1 MSDMEDCCDLQLCL
15 DEIPSTFN
23 LEKAVC
29 NHGFFMMAPNSWIPS
44 TKTLRRPLRLADF
57 SSSVVVSIS
66 QPPGPSSTVLLLRVH
81 REQVIRMLRLSGRDE
96 RNVKEFH
103 KVHPEAKDR
112 GFGRVF
118 RSPSLFED
126 VVKSLLL
133 CNFQLSSK
141 RKKRRQEKDGANPV
155 PAEMEG
161 EEVDLGN
168 FPSPKE
174 LANLDADY
182 LQSKCKLGYR
192 TNYILKLAM
201 EIEEGKLKI
210 DGYEGV
216 QDAASCR
223 ILIKGISGVGS
234 FARASVLMCLG
245 FYDEVPWDS
254 ETIKF
259 LKHVHAR
266 QGCTKKTIKSDLK
279 EIYDKY
285 LLEFYERQFGKLSEL
300 SHTMYHKVSSSTQ
313 MREFNHNHVL

>member
-1 MSDMEDCCDLQLCL
+1 MIIIE
-15 DEIPSTFN
+15 
-23 LEKAVC
+23 
-29 NHGFFMMAPNSWIPS
+29 G
-44 TKTLRRPLRLADF
+44 
-57 SSSVVVSIS
+57 
-66 QPPGPSSTVLLLRVH
+66 
-81 REQVIRMLRLSGRDE
+81 
-96 RNVKEFH
+96 
-103 KVHPEAKDR
+103 
-112 GFGRVF
+112 
-118 RSPSLFED
+118 
-126 VVKSLLL
+126 
-133 CNFQLSSK
+133 SK
-141 RKKRRQEKDGANPV
+141 RKKRRREKDGANPV

-174 LANLDADY
+174 LATLDVDY
-182 LQSKCKLGYR
+182 LQRKCKLGYR

-210 DGYEGV
+210 DRYEGV

-234 FARASVLMCLG
+234 FVRASVLMCLG

-266 QGCTKKTIKSDLK
+266 ERCTKKTIKSDLK

-285 LLEFYERQFGKLSEL
+285 APFQCLAYWLELLEFYERQFGKMSEL
-300 SHTMYHKVSSSTQ
+300 SHTMYHTVASRQT
-313 MREFNHNHVL
+313 RESNHNQVL

>member
-1 MSDMEDCCDLQLCL
+1 MARALCALQLEL
-15 DEIPSTFN
+15 ST
-23 LEKAVC
+23 
-29 NHGFFMMAPNSWIPS
+29 
-44 TKTLRRPLRLADF
+44 
-57 SSSVVVSIS
+57 
-66 QPPGPSSTVLLLRVH
+66 
-81 REQVIRMLRLSGRDE
+81 
-96 RNVKEFH
+96 
-103 KVHPEAKDR
+103 R
-112 GFGRVF
+112 G
-118 RSPSLFED
+118 
-126 VVKSLLL
+126 
-133 CNFQLSSK
+133 SK

-259 LKHVHAR
+259 LKHV
-266 QGCTKKTIKSDLK
+266 
-279 EIYDKY
+279 
-285 LLEFYERQFGKLSEL
+285 
-300 SHTMYHKVSSSTQ
+300 
-313 MREFNHNHVL
+313 

>member
-1 MSDMEDCCDLQLCL
+1 
-15 DEIPSTFN
+15 
-23 LEKAVC
+23 
-29 NHGFFMMAPNSWIPS
+29 
-44 TKTLRRPLRLADF
+44 
-57 SSSVVVSIS
+57 
-66 QPPGPSSTVLLLRVH
+66 
-81 REQVIRMLRLSGRDE
+81 
-96 RNVKEFH
+96 
-103 KVHPEAKDR
+103 
-112 GFGRVF
+112 
-118 RSPSLFED
+118 
-126 VVKSLLL
+126 
-133 CNFQLSSK
+133 
-141 RKKRRQEKDGANPV
+141 
-155 PAEMEG
+155 MEG

-245 FYDEVPWDS
+245 FYDEMMQS
-254 ETIKF
+254 F
-259 LKHVHAR
+259 LWQKVHAR
-266 QGCTKKTIKSDLK
+266 EGCTKKTIKSDLK

-285 LLEFYERQFGKLSEL
+285 APFQCLAYWFELLEFYERQFGKLSEL